1 MSQRSVGPVGWLPAT
16 QVAAGVASWATL
28 RGAAWRAAC
37 LTVGLAACSPTL
49 DWRDVRPPGS
59 GVQLLFPCKPA
70 TETRS
75 VALAGQLLKMTMV
88 ACQAGG
94 ATYALAFADTGDAAR
109 LANALIALREA
120 QAGNLRARPQPPA
133 PLRVAGARALPQAER
148 VQLEGQFPDGTAV
161 RQHAGYFAAGTR
173 VYQVAVLGA
182 VVETGAADAFFEG
195 IRVTP

>member
-1 MSQRSVGPVGWLPAT
+1 MSQRSAGGHAGVPVGADGFRVVARGAVVLA
-16 QVAAGVASWATL
+16 VAAS
-28 RGAAWRAAC
+28 AAVMAC
-37 LTVGLAACSPTL
+37 LSACSPTL

-59 GVQLLFPCKPA
+59 GVQLLFPCKPS

-109 LANALIALREA
+109 LAGALTALREA
-120 QAGNLRARPQPPA
+120 QAGNLRGRGDAPV
-133 PLRVAGARALPQAER
+133 PLRVVGARAVPQPEL
-148 VQLEGQFPDGTAV
+148 VHLDGHFPDGTAV

-182 VVETGAADAFFEG
+182 AVAPGTADAFFEG
-195 IRVTP
+195 IRVQP